1 MQSQIVDYFIK
12 HIMEQKRVVITGMGT
27 ITSIGKNIN
36 EFKESLFNGRCGI
49 SAIEGM
55 DQFGPLTVHVA
66 GMVKD
71 FKPTELG
78 MDAGSV
84 RRSDK
89 FSQFG
94 ICAAIQAMEQSGLKA
109 GENIEPGRLGCY
121 VGTGIGGMQTF
132 IDQTLVLN
140 NEGPKRI
147 SPLFIPM
154 MIGNLGAG
162 NIAIRFNAQGPCLP
176 VVSACATSTH
186 AVGEAFRAIKFG
198 LADAVI
204 AGGTE
209 AAVNPLAIGGFANMK
224 ALTTAQDPL
233 EACLPFDARRGGF
246 VMAEG
251 AGILIL
257 EEYEHAVKRG
267 ANIIAEVAGYGNTCD
282 AYHYTA
288 PRPDGTTTAAALT
301 LALREADYRND
312 SLLYINAHGTGTHMN
327 DACETKA
334 IKISLGEEEARK
346 VMISSTK
353 SMHGHMLGATGAVEL
368 IASALA
374 LQNGVLPPTIGYKE
388 PDPECDLDYI
398 PNTARKVQAGYA
410 LSCSL
415 GFGGH
420 NAAVALKQYHD

>member
-1 MQSQIVDYFIK
+1 MS
-12 HIMEQKRVVITGMGT
+12 EKRVVITGMGAV
-27 ITSIGKNIN
+27 TSIGKNIT
-36 EFKESLFNGRCGI
+36 EFKDSLFAGRCGI
-49 SAIEGM
+49 SLLEGM
-55 DQFGPLTVHVA
+55 DKFGELTVKV
-66 GMVKD
+66 GGQVKD
-71 FKPTELG
+71 FNPVALG

-84 RRSDK
+84 RRSDR

-94 ICAAIQAMEQSGLKA
+94 ICAAMQAMEQSGLIA
-109 GENIEPGRLGCY
+109 GSNIEPGRLGCY
-121 VGTGIGGMQTF
+121 VGSGIGGMQTF
-132 IDQTLVLN
+132 IDQTLVMAN
-140 NEGPKRI
+140 DGARRV

-162 NIAIRFNAQGPCLP
+162 NIAIKFNAQGPCLP

-186 AVGEAFRAIKFG
+186 AVGEAFRAIKYG
-198 LADAVI
+198 MADAII

-224 ALTTAQDPL
+224 ALSTADNPL

-267 ANIIAEVAGYGNTCD
+267 AQIIAEVAGYGNTCD

-288 PRPDGTTTAAALT
+288 PRPDGTTTAASLS
-301 LALREADYRND
+301 LALDEAGYRND
-312 SLLYINAHGTGTHMN
+312 GLLYINAHGTGTHMN

-334 IKISLGEEEARK
+334 IKIALGEEQARK

-368 IASALA
+368 IASAIA
-374 LQNGVLPPTIGYKE
+374 LQEGVLPPTIGYKE

-398 PNTARKVQAGYA
+398 PNTARKEQAEYA

-420 NAAVALKQYHD
+420 NAAVALRRYNG

>member
-1 MQSQIVDYFIK
+1 MT
-12 HIMEQKRVVITGMGT
+12 EKRVVITGMGAV
-27 ITSIGKNIN
+27 TSIGKNIQ
-36 EFKESLFNGRCGI
+36 EFTDSLINGKCGI
-49 SAIEGM
+49 SLLEGM
-55 DQFGPLTVHVA
+55 DKYGELTVKV
-66 GMVKD
+66 GGQVKD
-71 FKPTELG
+71 FNPVELG
-78 MDAGSV
+78 MDPGSA
-84 RRSDK
+84 RRSDR

-94 ICAAIQAMEQSGLKA
+94 ICAAMQAMLQSGLKA
-109 GENIEPGRLGCY
+109 DENIPASRLGVY
-121 VGTGIGGMQTF
+121 VGSGIGGMQTF
-132 IDQTLVLN
+132 IDQTIVMKDD
-140 NEGPKRI
+140 GARRV

-162 NIAIRFNAQGPCLP
+162 NIAIKFNAQGPCLP

-186 AVGEAFRAIKFG
+186 AVGEAFRAIKYG
-198 LADAVI
+198 MADAII

-224 ALTTAQDPL
+224 ALSTAENPL

-267 ANIIAEVAGYGNTCD
+267 ARIIAEVTGYGNTCD

-288 PRPDGTTTAAALT
+288 PRPDGTTTAASLS
-301 LALREADYRND
+301 LALKEAGYQND
-312 SLLYINAHGTGTHMN
+312 GLLYINAHGTGTHMN

-334 IKISLGEEEARK
+334 IKIALGEQEARK

-368 IASALA
+368 IASAIA
-374 LQNGVLPPTIGYKE
+374 LEESVLPPTIGYKE

-398 PNTARKVQAGYA
+398 PNTARRIQAEYA

-420 NAAVALKQYHD
+420 NAAVALHRYNG

>member
-1 MQSQIVDYFIK
+1 MG
-12 HIMEQKRVVITGMGT
+12 VIS
-27 ITSIGKNIN
+27 SIGKNIS
-36 EFKESLFNGRCGI
+36 EFKESLENGRCGL
-49 SAIEGM
+49 SALEGM
-55 DQFGPLTVHVA
+55 EQFGPLTVHVA
-66 GMVKD
+66 GQVKD
-71 FKPTELG
+71 FNPVELG
-78 MDAGSV
+78 MDAGSA
-84 RRSDK
+84 RRSDR

-94 ICAAIQAMEQSGLKA
+94 ICAALQAMQQSGLQA
-109 GENIEPGRLGCY
+109 DVNIPASRLGVY
-121 VGTGIGGMQTF
+121 VGSGIGGMQTF
-132 IDQTLVLN
+132 IDQTLVMN
-140 NEGPKRI
+140 NEGAKRV

-186 AVGEAFRAIKFG
+186 AVGEAFRAIKYG
-198 LADAVI
+198 LADAII

-224 ALTTAQDPL
+224 ALSTAENPL
-233 EACLPFDARRGGF
+233 EACLPFDKRRGGF

-267 ANIIAEVAGYGNTCD
+267 ARIIAEVSGYGNTCD

-288 PRPDGTTTAAALT
+288 PRPDGTTTAASLS
-301 LALREADYRND
+301 LALEEAGYSNSD
-312 SLLYINAHGTGTHMN
+312 LLYINAHGTGTAMN
-327 DACETKA
+327 DKCETKA
-334 IKISLGEEEARK
+334 IKIALGEEQARK

-368 IASALA
+368 IASAIA
-374 LQNGVLPPTIGYKE
+374 LESGILPPTIGYSE
-388 PDPECDLDYI
+388 PDPDCDLDYI
-398 PNTARKVQAGYA
+398 PNTARSAQAEFA

-420 NAAVALKQYHD
+420 NAAVALRRFKD

>member
-1 MQSQIVDYFIK
+1 MK
-12 HIMEQKRVVITGMGT
+12 EKRVVITGMGA

-49 SAIEGM
+49 STIEGM
-55 DQFGPLTVHVA
+55 DQFGPLSVHVA

-78 MDAGSV
+78 MDPGSV

-109 GENIEPGRLGCY
+109 DENIAPGRLGVY
-121 VGTGIGGMQTF
+121 VGSGIGGMQTF
-132 IDQTLVLN
+132 IDQTLVLK

-162 NIAIRFNAQGPCLP
+162 NIAIKFNAQGPCLP

-186 AVGEAFRAIKFG
+186 AVGEAFRAIKYG
-198 LADAVI
+198 LADAII

-209 AAVNPLAIGGFANMK
+209 AAVNALAIGGFANMK
-224 ALTTAQDPL
+224 ALTTAENPL

-267 ANIIAEVAGYGNTCD
+267 ANIIAEVSGYGNTCD

-288 PRPDGTTTAAALT
+288 PRPDGSTTAASLT
-301 LALREADYRND
+301 LALQEAGYSNSD
-312 SLLYINAHGTGTHMN
+312 LLYINAHGTGTHMN

-334 IKISLGEEEARK
+334 IKIALGEEQARK

-374 LQNGVLPPTIGYKE
+374 LHEGVLPPTIGYKE

-398 PNTARKVQAGYA
+398 PNTARKVQAEYA

-420 NAAVALKQYHD
+420 NAAVALHRYHD

>member
-1 MQSQIVDYFIK
+1 MT
-12 HIMEQKRVVITGMGT
+12 EKRVVITGMGT
-27 ITSIGKNIN
+27 VTCIGKNIN
-36 EFKESLFNGRCGI
+36 EFKDSLFAGRCGI
-49 SAIEGM
+49 SLLEGM
-55 DQFGPLTVHVA
+55 DKYGEMAVKVGGQ
-66 GMVKD
+66 VKD
-71 FKPTELG
+71 FNPVELG

-84 RRSDK
+84 RRSDR

-94 ICAAIQAMEQSGLKA
+94 ICAAMQAMEQSGLKA
-109 GENIEPGRLGCY
+109 GENVEPGRLGVY
-121 VGTGIGGMQTF
+121 VGSGIGGMQTF
-132 IDQTLVLN
+132 IDQTIVMKE
-140 NEGPKRI
+140 EGARRV

-162 NIAIRFNAQGPCLP
+162 NIAIKFNACGPCLP

-198 LADAVI
+198 MVDAII

-224 ALTTAQDPL
+224 ALSTAENPL

-267 ANIIAEVAGYGNTCD
+267 AHIIAEVSGYGNTCD

-288 PRPDGTTTAAALT
+288 PRPDGTTTAAALSQS
-301 LALREADYRND
+301 LSEAGYTTDA
-312 SLLYINAHGTGTHMN
+312 LLYINAHGTGTDMN

-334 IKISLGEEEARK
+334 IKIALGEEQARK

-368 IASALA
+368 IASAIA
-374 LQNGVLPPTIGYKE
+374 LEEGVLPPTIVYKE

-398 PNTARKVQAGYA
+398 PNTARRVQAEFA

-420 NAAVALKQYHD
+420 NAAVTLRRYNG

>member
-1 MQSQIVDYFIK
+1 MK
-12 HIMEQKRVVITGMGT
+12 ENRVVITGMGAV
-27 ITSIGKNIN
+27 TSIGKNIS

-49 SAIEGM
+49 SLLKGM
-55 DQFGPLTVHVA
+55 DKFGELTVKV
-66 GMVKD
+66 GGQIKD
-71 FKPTELG
+71 FNPVELG
-78 MDAGSV
+78 MDAGSA
-84 RRSDK
+84 RRSDR

-94 ICAAIQAMEQSGLKA
+94 ICAALQAMEQSGLKA
-109 GENIEPGRLGCY
+109 GQNIEPGRLGVY
-121 VGTGIGGMQTF
+121 VGSGIGGMQTF
-132 IDQTLVLN
+132 IDQTLVMN
-140 NEGPKRI
+140 NEGAKRV

-162 NIAIRFNAQGPCLP
+162 NIAIKFNACGPCLP

-186 AVGEAFRAIKFG
+186 AVGEAFRAIKYGF
-198 LADAVI
+198 ADAVI

-224 ALTTAQDPL
+224 ALSTAENPL
-233 EACLPFDARRGGF
+233 EACLPFDKRRGGF

-267 ANIIAEVAGYGNTCD
+267 AHIIAEVSGYGNTCD

-288 PRPDGTTTAAALT
+288 PRPDGTTTAASLS
-301 LALREADYRND
+301 LALQEAGYKND
-312 SLLYINAHGTGTHMN
+312 GLLYINAHGTGTHMN

-334 IKISLGEEEARK
+334 IKIALGEEEARK

-368 IASALA
+368 IASAIA
-374 LQNGVLPPTIGYKE
+374 LEDGVLPPTIGYKE

-398 PNTARKVQAGYA
+398 PNTARRVQAEYA

-420 NAAVALKQYHD
+420 NAAVALRRFRN

>member
-1 MQSQIVDYFIK
+1 MK
-12 HIMEQKRVVITGMGT
+12 EKRVVITGMGA

-49 SAIEGM
+49 STIEGM
-55 DQFGPLTVHVA
+55 EQFGPLSVHVA

-78 MDAGSV
+78 MDPGSV

-109 GENIEPGRLGCY
+109 GENIEPGRLGVY
-121 VGTGIGGMQTF
+121 VGSGIGGMQTF

-162 NIAIRFNAQGPCLP
+162 NIAIKFNAQGPCLP

-186 AVGEAFRAIKFG
+186 AVGEAFRAIKYG
-198 LADAVI
+198 LADAII

-209 AAVNPLAIGGFANMK
+209 AAVNALAIGGFANMK
-224 ALTTAQDPL
+224 ALTTAENPL

-267 ANIIAEVAGYGNTCD
+267 ANIIAEVSGYGNTCD

-288 PRPDGTTTAAALT
+288 PRPDGSTTAASLT
-301 LALREADYRND
+301 LALQEAGYSNSD
-312 SLLYINAHGTGTHMN
+312 LLYINAHGTGTHMN

-334 IKISLGEEEARK
+334 IKIALGEEQARK

-374 LQNGVLPPTIGYKE
+374 LHEGVLPPTIGYKE

-398 PNTARKVQAGYA
+398 PNTARKVQVEYA

-420 NAAVALKQYHD
+420 NAAVALHRYHD

>member
-1 MQSQIVDYFIK
+1 MN
-12 HIMEQKRVVITGMGT
+12 MTEKRVVITGMGAV
-27 ITSIGKNIN
+27 TSIGKNIN
-36 EFKESLFNGRCGI
+36 EFKDSLFAGRCGI
-49 SAIEGM
+49 SLLEGM
-55 DQFGPLTVHVA
+55 DKFGELTVKV
-66 GMVKD
+66 GGQVKD
-71 FKPTELG
+71 FNPVALG

-84 RRSDK
+84 RRSDR

-94 ICAAIQAMEQSGLKA
+94 ICAAMQAMQQSGLSA
-109 GENIEPGRLGCY
+109 GTNIEPGRLGCY
-121 VGTGIGGMQTF
+121 VGSGIGGMQTF
-132 IDQTLVLN
+132 IDQTIVMA
-140 NEGPKRI
+140 NEGAKRV

-162 NIAIRFNAQGPCLP
+162 NIAIKFNAQGPCLP

-186 AVGEAFRAIKFG
+186 AVGEAFRAIKYG
-198 LADAVI
+198 MADAII

-224 ALTTAQDPL
+224 ALSTAENPL

-267 ANIIAEVAGYGNTCD
+267 ANIIAEVVGYGNTCD

-288 PRPDGTTTAAALT
+288 PRPDGTTTAASLSQALS
-301 LALREADYRND
+301 EAGYIND
-312 SLLYINAHGTGTHMN
+312 KLLYINAHGTGTHMN

-334 IKISLGEEEARK
+334 IKIALGEDQARK

-368 IASALA
+368 IASAIA
-374 LQNGVLPPTIGYKE
+374 LQEGVLPPTIGYKE
-388 PDPECDLDYI
+388 PDPECDLDYV
-398 PNTARKVQAGYA
+398 PNTARRVQAEYA

-420 NAAVALKQYHD
+420 NAAVTLKRYQN

>member
-1 MQSQIVDYFIK
+1 MK
-12 HIMEQKRVVITGMGT
+12 EKRVVITGMGA

-49 SAIEGM
+49 STIEGM
-55 DQFGPLTVHVA
+55 DQFGPLSVHVA

-78 MDAGSV
+78 MDPGSV

-109 GENIEPGRLGCY
+109 DENIAPGRLGVY
-121 VGTGIGGMQTF
+121 VGSGIGGMQTF
-132 IDQTLVLN
+132 INQTLVLN

-162 NIAIRFNAQGPCLP
+162 NIAIKFNAQGPCLP

-186 AVGEAFRAIKFG
+186 AVGEAFRAIKYG
-198 LADAVI
+198 LADAII

-209 AAVNPLAIGGFANMK
+209 AAVNALAIGGFANMK
-224 ALTTAQDPL
+224 ALTTAENPL

-267 ANIIAEVAGYGNTCD
+267 ANIIAEVSGYGNTCD

-288 PRPDGTTTAAALT
+288 PRPDGSTTAASLT
-301 LALREADYRND
+301 LALQEAGYSNND
-312 SLLYINAHGTGTHMN
+312 LLYINAHGTGTHMN

-334 IKISLGEEEARK
+334 IKIALGEEQARK

-374 LQNGVLPPTIGYKE
+374 LHEGVLPPTIGYKE

-398 PNTARKVQAGYA
+398 PNTARKVQAEYA

-420 NAAVALKQYHD
+420 NAAVALHRYHD

>member
-1 MQSQIVDYFIK
+1 MK
-12 HIMEQKRVVITGMGT
+12 EKRVVITGMGA

-49 SAIEGM
+49 STIEGM
-55 DQFGPLTVHVA
+55 DQFGPLSVHVA

-78 MDAGSV
+78 MDPGSV

-109 GENIEPGRLGCY
+109 DENIAPGRLGVY
-121 VGTGIGGMQTF
+121 VGSGIGGMQTF

-162 NIAIRFNAQGPCLP
+162 NIAIKFNAQGPCLP

-186 AVGEAFRAIKFG
+186 AVGEAFRAIKYG
-198 LADAVI
+198 LADAII

-209 AAVNPLAIGGFANMK
+209 AAVNALAIGGFANMK
-224 ALTTAQDPL
+224 ALTTAENPL

-267 ANIIAEVAGYGNTCD
+267 ANIIAEVSGYGNTCD

-288 PRPDGTTTAAALT
+288 PRPDGSTTAASLT
-301 LALREADYRND
+301 LALQEAGYSNND
-312 SLLYINAHGTGTHMN
+312 LLYINAHGTGTHMN

-334 IKISLGEEEARK
+334 IKIALGEEQARK

-374 LQNGVLPPTIGYKE
+374 LHEGVLPPTIGYKE

-398 PNTARKVQAGYA
+398 PNTARKVQAEYA

-420 NAAVALKQYHD
+420 NAAVALHRYHD

>member
-1 MQSQIVDYFIK
+1 
-12 HIMEQKRVVITGMGT
+12 
-27 ITSIGKNIN
+27 
-36 EFKESLFNGRCGI
+36 
-49 SAIEGM
+49 
-55 DQFGPLTVHVA
+55 
-66 GMVKD
+66 
-71 FKPTELG
+71 
-78 MDAGSV
+78 
-84 RRSDK
+84 
-89 FSQFG
+89 
-94 ICAAIQAMEQSGLKA
+94 MEQSGLKA
-109 GENIEPGRLGCY
+109 GENIAASSLGVY
-121 VGTGIGGMQTF
+121 VGSGIGGMKTF
-132 IDQTLVLN
+132 IDQTLVMN
-140 NEGPKRI
+140 NEGARRI

-186 AVGEAFRAIKFG
+186 AIGEAFRAVKYG

-224 ALTTAQDPL
+224 ALTTAGNPE
-233 EACLPFDARRGGF
+233 EACLPFDRRRGGF

-251 AGILIL
+251 AGIMIL
-257 EEYEHAVKRG
+257 EEYGHAVSRG
-267 ANIIAEVAGYGNTCD
+267 AHIIAEVAGYGNTCD

-288 PRPDGTTTAAALT
+288 PRPDGTTTATSLS
-301 LALREADYRND
+301 LALEEAGYRNEG
-312 SLLYINAHGTGTHMN
+312 LLYINAHGTGTAMN
-327 DACETKA
+327 DKCETKA
-334 IKISLGEEEARK
+334 IKIALGEEEARK

-368 IASALA
+368 IASAIA
-374 LQNGVLPPTIGYKE
+374 LESGILPPTTGYKE

-398 PNTARKVQAGYA
+398 PNTARRVQAEYA

-420 NAAVALKQYHD
+420 NAAVALRRFKA

>member
-1 MQSQIVDYFIK
+1 MK
-12 HIMEQKRVVITGMGT
+12 EKRVVITGMGA

-49 SAIEGM
+49 STIEGM
-55 DQFGPLTVHVA
+55 DQFGPLSVHVA

-78 MDAGSV
+78 MDPGSV

-109 GENIEPGRLGCY
+109 DENIAPGRLGVY
-121 VGTGIGGMQTF
+121 VGSGIGGMQTF

-162 NIAIRFNAQGPCLP
+162 NIAIKFNAQGPCLP

-186 AVGEAFRAIKFG
+186 AVGEAFRAIKYG
-198 LADAVI
+198 MADAII

-209 AAVNPLAIGGFANMK
+209 AAVNALAIGGFANMK
-224 ALTTAQDPL
+224 ALTTAENPL

-267 ANIIAEVAGYGNTCD
+267 ANIIAEVSGYGNTCD

-288 PRPDGTTTAAALT
+288 PRPDGSTTAASLT
-301 LALREADYRND
+301 LALQEAGYSNSD
-312 SLLYINAHGTGTHMN
+312 LLYINAHGTGTHMN

-334 IKISLGEEEARK
+334 IKIALGEEQARN

-374 LQNGVLPPTIGYKE
+374 LHEGVLPPTIGYKE

-398 PNTARKVQAGYA
+398 PNTARKVQVEYA

-420 NAAVALKQYHD
+420 NAAVALHRYHD

>member
-1 MQSQIVDYFIK
+1 
-12 HIMEQKRVVITGMGT
+12 MGA
-27 ITSIGKNIN
+27 ITSIGKNIS
-36 EFKESLFNGRCGI
+36 EFRESLFSGRCGI
-49 SAIEGM
+49 SLLEGM
-55 DQFGPLTVHVA
+55 DKFGELTVKV
-66 GMVKD
+66 GGQVKD
-71 FKPTELG
+71 FKPVELG
-78 MDAGSV
+78 MDAGSA
-84 RRSDK
+84 RRSDR

-94 ICAAIQAMEQSGLKA
+94 ICAAMQAMEQSGLKA
-109 GENIEPGRLGCY
+109 DENIAASRLGVY
-121 VGTGIGGMQTF
+121 VGSGIGGMQTF
-132 IDQTLVLN
+132 IDQTIVMKD
-140 NEGPKRI
+140 EGARRI

-162 NIAIRFNAQGPCLP
+162 NIAIKFNAQGPCLP

-186 AVGEAFRAIKFG
+186 AVGEAFRAIKYG
-198 LADAVI
+198 MADAII

-209 AAVNPLAIGGFANMK
+209 AAINPLAIGGFANMK
-224 ALTTAQDPL
+224 ALTTAENPL

-267 ANIIAEVAGYGNTCD
+267 AHIIAEVAGYANTCD

-288 PRPDGTTTAAALT
+288 PRPDGTTTAASLS
-301 LALREADYRND
+301 LALEEAGYQND
-312 SLLYINAHGTGTHMN
+312 GLLYINAHGTGTHMN

-334 IKISLGEEEARK
+334 IKIALGDEQARK

-368 IASALA
+368 IASAIA
-374 LQNGVLPPTIGYKE
+374 LEEGVLPPTIGYKE

-398 PNTARKVQAGYA
+398 PNTARRIQAEYA

-420 NAAVALKQYHD
+420 NAAVALRRFKK

>member
-1 MQSQIVDYFIK
+1 
-12 HIMEQKRVVITGMGT
+12 MGAV
-27 ITSIGKNIN
+27 TSIGKNIS
-36 EFKESLFNGRCGI
+36 EFKQSLFAGRCGL
-49 SAIEGM
+49 SLLEGM
-55 DQFGPLTVHVA
+55 DKYGELNVHV
-66 GMVKD
+66 GGQVKD
-71 FKPTELG
+71 FNPVELG

-84 RRSDK
+84 RRSDR

-94 ICAAIQAMEQSGLKA
+94 ICAAMQAIEQSGLKA
-109 GENIEPGRLGCY
+109 DENIPASRLGVY
-121 VGTGIGGMQTF
+121 VGSGIGGMQTF
-132 IDQTLVLN
+132 IDQTIVMKE
-140 NEGPKRI
+140 EGSKRV

-162 NIAIRFNAQGPCLP
+162 NIAIKFNAQGPCLP

-186 AVGEAFRAIKFG
+186 AVGEAFRAIKYG
-198 LADAVI
+198 LADAII

-224 ALTTAQDPL
+224 ALSTATDPL

-257 EEYEHAVKRG
+257 EEYNHAVKRG
-267 ANIIAEVAGYGNTCD
+267 AHIIAEVSGYGNTCD

-288 PRPDGTTTAAALT
+288 PRPDGTTTAAALSQS
-301 LALREADYRND
+301 LAEAGYTNN

-334 IKISLGEEEARK
+334 IKIALGEQEARK

-368 IASALA
+368 IASAIA
-374 LQNGVLPPTIGYKE
+374 LENGVLPPTIGYKE

-398 PNTARKVQAGYA
+398 PNTARRVQAEYA

-420 NAAVALKQYHD
+420 NAAVTLKRFNN

>member
-1 MQSQIVDYFIK
+1 MT
-12 HIMEQKRVVITGMGT
+12 EKRVVITGMGV
-27 ITSIGKNIN
+27 ISSIGKNVQ
-36 EFKESLFNGRCGI
+36 EFQDSLVNGRCGI
-49 SAIEGM
+49 SRIEGM
-55 DQFGPLTVHVA
+55 DQFGELSVHVA

-71 FKPTELG
+71 FKPTEMG

-94 ICAAIQAMEQSGLKA
+94 ICAAIQAMEQSGLKV
-109 GENIEPGRLGCY
+109 GENIPAGRLGVY
-121 VGTGIGGMQTF
+121 VGSGIGGMQTF
-132 IDQTLVLN
+132 IDQTIVMKE
-140 NEGPKRI
+140 EGAKRV

-162 NIAIRFNAQGPCLP
+162 NIAIKFNAQGPCLP

-186 AVGEAFRAIKFG
+186 AVGEAFRAIKYG
-198 LADAVI
+198 MADAI
-204 AGGTE
+204 ITGGTE

-224 ALTTAQDPL
+224 ALTTAENPE
-233 EACLPFDARRGGF
+233 EACLPFDKRRGGF

-267 ANIIAEVAGYGNTCD
+267 AHIIAEVCGYGNTCD

-288 PRPDGTTTAAALT
+288 PRPDGTTTAASLSQALE
-301 LALREADYRND
+301 EAGYKAGEQ
-312 SLLYINAHGTGTHMN
+312 LYINAHGTGTAMN
-327 DACETKA
+327 DKCETNA
-334 IKISLGEEEARK
+334 IKIALGETDARK
-346 VMISSTK
+346 AMISSTK

-374 LQNGVLPPTIGYKE
+374 LENGILPPTIGYKE
-388 PDPECDLDYI
+388 PDPDCDLDYI
-398 PNTARKVQAGYA
+398 PNKARKVQAEVA

-420 NAAVALKQYHD
+420 NAAVALRRYHD

>member
-1 MQSQIVDYFIK
+1 MNT
-12 HIMEQKRVVITGMGT
+12 KRVVITGMGV
-27 ITSIGKNIN
+27 ITCIGKNIS
-36 EFKESLFNGRCGI
+36 EFKESLENGKCGI
-49 SAIEGM
+49 SEIEGL
-55 DQFGPLTVHVA
+55 DRFGELTVHVA
-66 GMVKD
+66 GQVKD
-71 FKPTELG
+71 FKPTEMG
-78 MDAGSV
+78 MDAGSA
-84 RRSDK
+84 RRSDR

-94 ICAAIQAMEQSGLKA
+94 ICAAIQAMEQSGLVA
-109 GENIEPGRLGCY
+109 GQNIEPGRLGCY
-121 VGTGIGGMQTF
+121 VGSGIGGMQTF
-132 IDQTLVLN
+132 IDQTIVMK
-140 NEGPKRI
+140 EDGARRV

-162 NIAIRFNAQGPCLP
+162 NIAIKFNAQGPCLP

-186 AVGEAFRAIKFG
+186 AVGEAFRAIKYG
-198 LADAVI
+198 QADAI
-204 AGGTE
+204 ITGGTE
-209 AAVNPLAIGGFANMK
+209 AAVNELAIGGFANMK
-224 ALTTAQDPL
+224 ALTTAQNPL

-251 AGILIL
+251 AGILVL

-267 ANIIAEVAGYGNTCD
+267 AHIIAEVVGYGNTCD

-288 PRPDGTTTAAALT
+288 PRPDGTTTAAALSQS
-301 LALREADYRND
+301 LNEAGYDN

-334 IKISLGEEEARK
+334 IKIALGEDQARK

-368 IASALA
+368 IASAIA
-374 LQNGVLPPTIGYKE
+374 LESGVLPPTIGYKE

-398 PNTARKVQAGYA
+398 PNNARKVQAEYA

-420 NAAVALKQYHD
+420 NAAVTLKRFKD

>member
-1 MQSQIVDYFIK
+1 MK
-12 HIMEQKRVVITGMGT
+12 EKKVVITGMGAV
-27 ITSIGKNIN
+27 TSIGKNIN
-36 EFKESLFNGRCGI
+36 EFKDSLFSGRCGI
-49 SAIEGM
+49 SLLEGM
-55 DQFGPLTVHVA
+55 DKFGELTVKV
-66 GMVKD
+66 GGQVKD
-71 FKPTELG
+71 FNPVELG
-78 MDAGSV
+78 MDAGSA
-84 RRSDK
+84 RRSDR

-109 GENIEPGRLGCY
+109 GENIEPGRLGVY
-121 VGTGIGGMQTF
+121 VGSGIGGMQTF
-132 IDQTLVLN
+132 IDQTIIMKE
-140 NEGPKRI
+140 EGAKRV

-162 NIAIRFNAQGPCLP
+162 NIAIRFNACGPCLP

-186 AVGEAFRAIKFG
+186 AVGEAFRAIKYG
-198 LADAVI
+198 MADAII

-224 ALTTAQDPL
+224 ALSTAENPL
-233 EACLPFDARRGGF
+233 EACLPFDKRRGGF

-251 AGILIL
+251 AGIMIL

-267 ANIIAEVAGYGNTCD
+267 AHIIAEVTGYGNTCD

-288 PRPDGTTTAAALT
+288 PRPDGTTTAASLS
-301 LALREADYRND
+301 LALQEAGYRND
-312 SLLYINAHGTGTHMN
+312 GLLYINAHGTGTHMN

-334 IKISLGEEEARK
+334 IKIALGEEEARK

-368 IASALA
+368 IASAIA
-374 LQNGVLPPTIGYKE
+374 LEEGVLPPTIGYKE

-398 PNTARKVQAGYA
+398 PNNARKVQAEYA

-420 NAAVALKQYHD
+420 NAAVVLKRFKA

>member
-1 MQSQIVDYFIK
+1 
-12 HIMEQKRVVITGMGT
+12 MEEKKVVITGMGT
-27 ITSIGKNIN
+27 ITSIGKNIA

-49 SAIEGM
+49 TNIDGM

-66 GMVKD
+66 GLVKD

-78 MDAGSV
+78 MDAGSA

-121 VGTGIGGMQTF
+121 VGSGIGGMQTF
-132 IDQTLVLN
+132 IDQTLVMN
-140 NEGPKRI
+140 NEGAKRI

-162 NIAIRFNAQGPCLP
+162 NIAIKFNAQGPCLP

-186 AVGEAFRAIKFG
+186 AVGEAFRAIKYG
-198 LADAVI
+198 LADAII

-224 ALTTAQDPL
+224 ALTTAENPL

-267 ANIIAEVAGYGNTCD
+267 AHIIAEVAGYGNTCD

-288 PRPDGTTTAAALT
+288 PRPDGSTTAASLSQALK
-301 LALREADYRND
+301 EAGYNADG
-312 SLLYINAHGTGTHMN
+312 LLYINAHGTGTHMN

-334 IKISLGEEEARK
+334 IKIALGEEQARK

-368 IASALA
+368 IASAIA
-374 LQNGVLPPTIGYKE
+374 LEEGVLPPTIGYKE

-398 PNTARKVQAGYA
+398 PNTARKLQAEYA

-420 NAAVALKQYHD
+420 NAAVALRRYNG

>member
-1 MQSQIVDYFIK
+1 MTG
-12 HIMEQKRVVITGMGT
+12 KRVVITGMGAV
-27 ITSIGKNIN
+27 TSIGKNIS
-36 EFKESLFNGRCGI
+36 EFKESLFAGRCGI
-49 SAIEGM
+49 SLLEGM
-55 DQFGPLTVHVA
+55 DKYGEMTVKV
-66 GMVKD
+66 GGQVKD
-71 FKPTELG
+71 FNPVELG

-84 RRSDK
+84 RRSDR

-94 ICAAIQAMEQSGLKA
+94 ICAAMQAMEQSGLKA
-109 GENIEPGRLGCY
+109 GENVEPGRLGVY
-121 VGTGIGGMQTF
+121 VGSGIGGMQTF
-132 IDQTLVLN
+132 IDQTIVMKE
-140 NEGPKRI
+140 EGAKRV

-186 AVGEAFRAIKFG
+186 AVGEAFRAIKYG
-198 LADAVI
+198 MADAII

-209 AAVNPLAIGGFANMK
+209 AAINQLAIGGFANMK
-224 ALTTAQDPL
+224 ALSTSENPL

-267 ANIIAEVAGYGNTCD
+267 ARIIAEVVGYGNTCD

-288 PRPDGTTTAAALT
+288 PRPDGTTTAASLS
-301 LALREADYRND
+301 LSLQEAGYRND
-312 SLLYINAHGTGTHMN
+312 GLLYINAHGTGTHMN
-327 DACETKA
+327 DSCETKA
-334 IKISLGEEEARK
+334 IKIALGEAEARK

-368 IASALA
+368 IASAIA
-374 LQNGVLPPTIGYKE
+374 LEDGVLPPTIGYKE
-388 PDPECDLDYI
+388 PDPECDLDYV
-398 PNTARKVQAGYA
+398 PNTARRVQANYA

-420 NAAVALKQYHD
+420 NAAVTLKRYKD

>member
-1 MQSQIVDYFIK
+1 MK
-12 HIMEQKRVVITGMGT
+12 EKRVVITGMGA

-49 SAIEGM
+49 STIQGM
-55 DQFGPLTVHVA
+55 DQFGPLSVHVA

-78 MDAGSV
+78 MDPGSV

-109 GENIEPGRLGCY
+109 GENIEPGRLGVY
-121 VGTGIGGMQTF
+121 VGSGIGGMQTF

-162 NIAIRFNAQGPCLP
+162 NIAIKFNAQGPCLP

-186 AVGEAFRAIKFG
+186 AVGEAFRAIKYG
-198 LADAVI
+198 LADAII

-209 AAVNPLAIGGFANMK
+209 AAVNALAIGGFANMK
-224 ALTTAQDPL
+224 ALTTAENPL

-267 ANIIAEVAGYGNTCD
+267 ANIIAEVSGYGNTCD

-288 PRPDGTTTAAALT
+288 PRPDGSTTAASLT
-301 LALREADYRND
+301 LALQEAGYSNSD
-312 SLLYINAHGTGTHMN
+312 LLYINAHGTGTHMN

-334 IKISLGEEEARK
+334 IKIALGEEQARK

-374 LQNGVLPPTIGYKE
+374 LHEGVLPPTIGYKE

-398 PNTARKVQAGYA
+398 PNTARKVQVEYA

-420 NAAVALKQYHD
+420 NAAVALHRYHD

>member
-1 MQSQIVDYFIK
+1 MS
-12 HIMEQKRVVITGMGT
+12 EKRVVITGMGAV
-27 ITSIGKNIN
+27 TSIGKNIS
-36 EFKESLFNGRCGI
+36 EFKDSLFNGRLGI
-49 SAIEGM
+49 STIEGL
-55 DQFGPLTVHVA
+55 DRFGELSVHVA
-66 GMVKD
+66 GQVKD
-71 FKPTELG
+71 FNPVALG

-84 RRSDK
+84 RRSDR

-94 ICAAIQAMEQSGLKA
+94 ICAAMQAMEQSGLKA
-109 GENIEPGRLGCY
+109 DENIAAGRLGVY
-121 VGTGIGGMQTF
+121 VGSGIGGMQTF
-132 IDQTLVLN
+132 IDQTIIMKE
-140 NEGPKRI
+140 EGAKRV

-162 NIAIRFNAQGPCLP
+162 NIAIKFNAQGPCLP

-186 AVGEAFRAIKFG
+186 AIGEAFRAIKYG
-198 LADAVI
+198 MADAII

-209 AAVNPLAIGGFANMK
+209 AAVNELAIGGFANMK
-224 ALTTAQDPL
+224 ALTTAQDPA
-233 EACLPFDARRGGF
+233 EACLPFDKRRGGF

-251 AGILIL
+251 AGIMIL

-267 ANIIAEVAGYGNTCD
+267 AHIIAEVSGYGNTCD

-288 PRPDGTTTAAALT
+288 PRPDGTTTAASLS
-301 LALREADYRND
+301 LALQEAGYNND
-312 SLLYINAHGTGTHMN
+312 GLLYINAHGTGTHMN

-334 IKISLGEEEARK
+334 IKIALGEAEAHK

-368 IASALA
+368 IASAIA
-374 LQNGVLPPTIGYKE
+374 LESGVLPPTIGYKE

-398 PNTARKVQAGYA
+398 PNTARKVQAEYA

-420 NAAVALKQYHD
+420 NAAVALRKYNG

>member
-1 MQSQIVDYFIK
+1 MK
-12 HIMEQKRVVITGMGT
+12 EKRVVITGMGV
-27 ITSIGKNIN
+27 ISSIGKNIE
-36 EFKESLFNGRCGI
+36 EFEDSLVNGRCGI
-49 SAIEGM
+49 SKIEGM
-55 DQFGPLTVHVA
+55 DQFGELSVHVA

-78 MDAGSV
+78 MDPGSV

-94 ICAAIQAMEQSGLKA
+94 ICAAIQAMEQSGLKV
-109 GENIEPGRLGCY
+109 GENISPARLGVY
-121 VGTGIGGMQTF
+121 VGSGIGGMQTF
-132 IDQTLVLN
+132 IDQTIVMKE
-140 NEGPKRI
+140 EGAKRV

-162 NIAIRFNAQGPCLP
+162 NIAIKFNAQGPCLP

-186 AVGEAFRAIKFG
+186 AVGEAFRAIKYG
-198 LADAVI
+198 QADAI
-204 AGGTE
+204 ISGGTE

-224 ALTTAQDPL
+224 ALTTAENPL
-233 EACLPFDARRGGF
+233 EACLPFDKRRGGF

-267 ANIIAEVAGYGNTCD
+267 AHIIAEVCGYGNTCD

-288 PRPDGTTTAAALT
+288 PRPDGTTTAASLSQALE
-301 LALREADYRND
+301 EAGYKAGEQ
-312 SLLYINAHGTGTHMN
+312 LYINAHGTGTAMN
-327 DACETKA
+327 DKCETNA
-334 IKISLGEEEARK
+334 IKIALGEADARK
-346 VMISSTK
+346 AMISSTK

-374 LQNGVLPPTIGYKE
+374 LESGILPPTIGYKE
-388 PDPECDLDYI
+388 PDPDCDLDYI
-398 PNTARKVQAGYA
+398 PNTARKVQAEVA

-420 NAAVALKQYHD
+420 NAAVALRRYHD